1 MEILLNELSLD
12 GQFPDIDAFNQEG
25 LIPILYIFKELEDED
40 IILKKYQFY
49 QSKVTPDK
57 TLEEC
62 LRNPNKDDT
71 ITRFKSFLAKL
82 IVEPFWEAEP
92 IHPKVDEYLFN
103 QKDVFDTSLAEACER
118 DKIIISF
125 KHDDFLASHLTI
137 LRNSQGITID
147 NLTKKGE
154 YTDLSWQR
162 KTISIE
168 KYCHKKYNGKSKLDF
183 SRIDIKKG
191 FDLLTNDRD
200 KNLFLDAFRKFNEL
214 DWTQIHVDDALDYK
228 KYNNSKQYF
237 SRIPNTIYKFR
248 ASEKYRC
255 FGYVEKEV
263 FYVLRFDLSHEL
275 SDSG

>member
-191 FDLLTNDRD
+191 L
-200 KNLFLDAFRKFNEL
+200 
-214 DWTQIHVDDALDYK
+214 
-228 KYNNSKQYF
+228 
-237 SRIPNTIYKFR
+237 IY
-248 ASEKYRC
+248 
-255 FGYVEKEV
+255 
-263 FYVLRFDLSHEL
+263 
-275 SDSG
+275 